1 MHKQAPARAVGSAS
15 RTRLLVWGA
24 EAQPYAARAA
34 YTPEARCGPTGLV
47 VSRDASHSSSHNRA
61 ETATAA
67 AIQSTPRGSVDGCA
81 QAHLRTCWPPT
92 CCVCSKRV
100 PKTQARTRARR
111 RPRAVRRHTAQQD
124 QQRANEIF
132 IQSRRINFP
141 ESRGSA
147 ARQLPGAS
155 VHCLRIDTTPRRHRH
170 VHALYW
176 LGSRRWP
183 VTRPGS
189 PLCRALP
196 WAREFTAAVHQV
208 PGSRFGA
215 RACAHVCA
223 DLWMQRRCS
232 LR

>member
-1 MHKQAPARAVGSAS
+1 MATDTGTPAVHKQAPARAVGSAS

-47 VSRDASHSSSHNRA
+47 VSRDASHASSHSRA

-111 RPRAVRRHTAQQD
+111 RLGQSAGTRH
-124 QQRANEIF
+124 
-132 IQSRRINFP
+132 SRINNGRMKYLFSHAELISP
-141 ESRGSA
+141 SRVA
-147 ARQLPGAS
+147 PRHAS
-155 VHCLRIDTTPRRHRH
+155 CLAPQCTACVSTQHHD
-170 VHALYW
+170 
-176 LGSRRWP
+176 
-183 VTRPGS
+183 VTV
-189 PLCRALP
+189 
-196 WAREFTAAVHQV
+196 TYT
-208 PGSRFGA
+208 
-215 RACAHVCA
+215 
-223 DLWMQRRCS
+223 RCTG
-232 LR
+232 